1 MNVKVSATLTLVLFV
16 AAASCE
22 RTPVGAG
29 AVVRLGGEQRVRP
42 ALVAAKPVIA
52 QQKAQLTAAKATAG
66 SGRSPSFWWALLAN
80 WLYFMSLGLS
90 IPNLPYVVG
99 GLVNPLKDGAVNTD
113 PTTPAAIRVS
123 GDIEALDQAL
133 TFLGVGL
140 LGALSD
146 VVGRKPLMAWS
157 ALGFDLSLIHI

>member
-1 MNVKVSATLTLVLFV
+1 ML
-16 AAASCE
+16 
-22 RTPVGAG
+22 R
-29 AVVRLGGEQRVRP
+29 GEQRVRP
-42 ALVAAKPVIA
+42 ALVAAKPLIA
-52 QQKAQLTAAKATAG
+52 QQKPQLTAAKATAG

-133 TFLGVGL
+133 ELDPAHAPSTRPAASPF
-140 LGALSD
+140 AS
-146 VVGRKPLMAWS
+146 PS
-157 ALGFDLSLIHI
+157 ASKLINQQRYACAGTRSPRTRY